1 MSTRVLT
8 TRSVCDKTGR
18 NRQPKGFSNFQECS
32 EHANASQKAKGSSP
46 APLPGLTF
54 ALIPEQKKASEEEEM
69 EVET

>member
-8 TRSVCDKTGR
+8 TRSVCDKTSR

-46 APLPGLTF
+46 APLTGLTF
-54 ALIPEQKKASEEEEM
+54 ATILEQKTATEEEET
-69 EVET
+69 ELEA